1 MRLGRWFRE
10 ELHRTSK
17 SGQWMADAFPSL
29 RGFQRFAVRW
39 GAVDDMLLGLLIA
52 VTLVGATL
60 ILLVI
65 VLIEAVSQ

>member
-1 MRLGRWFRE
+1 
-10 ELHRTSK
+10 
-17 SGQWMADAFPSL
+17 MADAFPSL